1 MTLLFILQVVDF
13 NHETAQ
19 KIFRGLVK
27 SHLLMFVSKKADNY
41 DEIVATATKL
51 AGTDDFRNKV
61 GNSSPVHL
69 RKLLSLGL
77 VKGTQDSWVC

>member
-61 GNSSPVHL
+61 GNS
-69 RKLLSLGL
+69 
-77 VKGTQDSWVC
+77 